1 MAEPNSL
8 FDVRSFHGLALFYRR
23 FIKGFSSI
31 IAPVTQCLKGDKFK
45 WTSGADDAFELLKKK
60 IIKAPILI
68 LLNFNKVFK
77 VECDASNV
85 GIGAILSK

>member
-31 IAPVTQCLKGDKFK
+31 IAPITQCLKGDKFK
-45 WTSGADDAFELLKKK
+45 WISEADDAFELLKKK
-60 IIKAPILI
+60 VIKAPILI
-68 LLNFNKVFK
+68 LFDFNKVFK

-85 GIGAILSK
+85 GIGAIF